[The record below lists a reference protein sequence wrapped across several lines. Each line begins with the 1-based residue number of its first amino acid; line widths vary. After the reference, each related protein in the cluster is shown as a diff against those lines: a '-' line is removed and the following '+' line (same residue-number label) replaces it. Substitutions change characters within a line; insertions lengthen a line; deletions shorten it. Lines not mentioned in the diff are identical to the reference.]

1 MTLDTPIRL
10 HAEPNSFRCVVG
22 HKVVDGRQQVVL
34 RDDRGPIPCTAGGEV
49 REHPASGPA
58 DRADLDRKDRAMT
71 NRSSALLPVLALG
84 AVLVAGCGGDGD
96 DTDAEEAETVF
107 VTVTPSSG
115 EPSETPTDAVS
126 EESCTAVPEVG
137 QIFAPT
143 GPVTYA
149 TGTGAIEV
157 TLSDGTTG
165 CAPITAAA
173 DAEAG
178 TFDDSGSPELALTIG
193 SPDAGLYLT
202 LTDYD
207 DDGEDAFAANQAD
220 PFVGVQFQGAYG
232 VDSLHTSCTV
242 VLTQLSDEQAAGKV
256 TCDAPLDPWEGPW
269 KVTAPDLTVDAVSG
283 WFQLRA

>member
-1 MTLDTPIRL
+1 
-10 HAEPNSFRCVVG
+10 
-22 HKVVDGRQQVVL
+22 
-34 RDDRGPIPCTAGGEV
+34 
-49 REHPASGPA
+49 
-58 DRADLDRKDRAMT
+58 
-71 NRSSALLPVLALG
+71 
-84 AVLVAGCGGDGD
+84 
-96 DTDAEEAETVF
+96 
-107 VTVTPSSG
+107 
-115 EPSETPTDAVS
+115 
-126 EESCTAVPEVG
+126 VPEVG

-149 TGTGAIEV
+149 TGVGAIEV
-157 TLSDGTTG
+157 TLSDGTTD
-165 CAPITAAA
+165 CVPITADA

-193 SPDAGLYLT
+193 SPDAGLHLT
-202 LTDYD
+202 LTDYA

-256 TCDAPLDPWEGPW
+256 TCDAPLNPWEGPW
-269 KVTAPDLTVDAVSG
+269 EVTAPDLTVDAVSG